1 MLKVYFKL
9 FFWLTLFFF
18 LGTLAA
24 NLNMAEGLDSILGE
38 SVTAALFGLL
48 AAFLMGIRHAR
59 GARKIAGE
67 KPEGDI
73 YAVDQSRQI
82 RMALPFDRAFH
93 VVSHYLKEVARFKV
107 LGADP
112 VAGVID
118 ARTPSVFFV
127 GMGSSVTARLVRDGE
142 DTLVTFRSRPA
153 APLSFVDSGANL
165 KIVMEAQKYIADAL
179 HR

>member
-9 FFWLTLFFF
+9 FFWVTLFFF

-38 SVTAALFGLL
+38 SVTAVFFGLL
-48 AAFLMGIRHAR
+48 AAVLLGLRHAR
-59 GARKIAGE
+59 GARKTAGE

-73 YAVDQSRQI
+73 YAVDQIRQI
-82 RMALPFDRAFH
+82 RLPLPYDRAFH
-93 VVSHYLKEVARFKV
+93 VVSHYLKEVARFRI

-112 VAGVID
+112 IAGVID
-118 ARTPSVFFV
+118 ARTPSMFAVT
-127 GMGSSVTARLVRDGE
+127 GSSVTARLTRDGE
-142 DTLVTFRSRPA
+142 ETMLTFRSRPA
-153 APLSFVDSGANL
+153 APLSFVDGGANL
-165 KIVMEAQKYIADAL
+165 KIVTDAQKYLADAL

>member
-1 MLKVYFKL
+1 MVKVYFKL
-9 FFWLTLFFF
+9 FFWATLFFF

-38 SVTAALFGLL
+38 SVTAVVFGLL
-48 AAFLMGIRHAR
+48 AALLMGTRHAR
-59 GARKIAGE
+59 GSRKTAGE

-82 RMALPFDRAFH
+82 RLPLPYDRAFH
-93 VVSHYLKEVARFKV
+93 VISHYLKEVARFTI

-118 ARTPSVFFV
+118 ARTPSIFALT
-127 GMGSSVTARLVRDGE
+127 GSSVTARLTRDGE
-142 DTLVTFRSRPA
+142 DTMLTFRSRPA
-153 APLSFVDSGANL
+153 APLSFVDGGANL
-165 KIVMEAQKYIADAL
+165 KIVMDAQKYMADAL

>member
-1 MLKVYFKL
+1 MIKVYFKL
-9 FFWLTLFFF
+9 FFWLTFFCF

-38 SVTAALFGLL
+38 SATAIVFGLL
-48 AAFLMGIRHAR
+48 AAALLGAKHAR
-59 GARKIAGE
+59 GARKAAGE
-67 KPEGDI
+67 NPEGDI

-82 RMALPFDRAFH
+82 LLPLPYDRAFH
-93 VVSHYLKEVARFKV
+93 VISHYLKEVARLRI

-127 GMGSSVTARLVRDGE
+127 GMGSSVTARLTRDGE
-142 DTLVTFRSRPA
+142 ATMLTFRSRPTV
-153 APLSFVDSGANL
+153 PLSLVDDGTNL
-165 KIVMEAQKYIADAL
+165 KIVTDAQKYLADAL

>member
-9 FFWLTLFFF
+9 FFWVTLFFF
-18 LGTLAA
+18 IGTLAA

-38 SVTAALFGLL
+38 SVTAVVFGLL
-48 AAFLMGIRHAR
+48 ASLLIGTRHAR
-59 GARKIAGE
+59 AARKMAGE

-82 RMALPFDRAFH
+82 RLPLPYDRAFH
-93 VVSHYLKEVARFKV
+93 MVSHYFKEVARFKV

-118 ARTPSVFFV
+118 ARTPAIFFV
-127 GMGSSVTARLVRDGE
+127 GLGSSVTARLTRDGE
-142 DTLVTFRSRPA
+142 ETLVIFRSRPA
-153 APLSFVDSGANL
+153 APLSFVDGGVNL
-165 KIVMEAQKYIADAL
+165 KIVTEAQKYFAEAL